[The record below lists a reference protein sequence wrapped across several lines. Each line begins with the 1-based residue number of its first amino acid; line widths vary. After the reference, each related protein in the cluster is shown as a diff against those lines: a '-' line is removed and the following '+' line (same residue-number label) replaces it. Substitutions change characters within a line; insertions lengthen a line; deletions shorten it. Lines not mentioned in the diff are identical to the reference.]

1 MNYQSI
7 KFDVSDGQG
16 RLTLN
21 RPEKLN
27 SFTTEMHAEIAHAIG
42 RVSAGTDDVRVL
54 VISGAGRAFCAGQDL
69 SEGQMSGSGPV
80 DLGETVER
88 FYAPLVR
95 SVQALSVPV
104 VAAVNGVAAGA
115 GANLALAC
123 DIVIAAKSATFLQPF
138 TKLGLLPDTGGTHF
152 LPRLV
157 GSARAMGLAL
167 LAPRISAEQAADWGM
182 IWKAVPDSDFADE
195 VGALAAKLAKG
206 PTVAF
211 ARTKRVLQASLG
223 NELQAQLDLERDAMR
238 DLGNTADYREGV
250 AAFLTKREPTFKG
263 R

>member
-1 MNYQSI
+1 MNYQAI

-123 DIVIAAKSATFLQPF
+123 DIVIAASRPRSCSRLRSGISHFTLRGANFRSA
-138 TKLGLLPDTGGTHF
+138 GH
-152 LPRLV
+152 
-157 GSARAMGLAL
+157 
-167 LAPRISAEQAADWGM
+167 
-182 IWKAVPDSDFADE
+182 FADLVVLHE
-195 VGALAAKLAKG
+195 
-206 PTVAF
+206 
-211 ARTKRVLQASLG
+211 ARKT
-223 NELQAQLDLERDAMR
+223 ERSSYSSIR
-238 DLGNTADYREGV
+238 TLLKKWSSSR
-250 AAFLTKREPTFKG
+250 
-263 R
+263 